1 MAKKEFPEKFPLK
14 GKEAPAQDNFGGGLS
29 GDFSS
34 KISGLSS
41 KLFGVIKVILAVLIL
56 PFVYSSIVSFLNEFG
71 QVDKR
76 LQQIF
81 WNGAITFLAIYLF
94 IWEPALIYKKGHKLL
109 EIIFSFFKPMVN
121 VAPFLLPIY
130 TILFFIIYGLLSL
143 GISAGGGSAFG
154 GKSGWLIEYTLFLAG
169 FSTILHLVFSAKTIR
184 AKKWDFLKANYIFG
198 FSFIFILNLALL
210 AFGFSLIFKESSFVN
225 FCNVSF
231 TIGRNIFYVV
241 FKQFFL
247 FK

>member
-14 GKEAPAQDNFGGGLS
+14 SKVAPAQNDSGGGLS

-41 KLFGVIKVILAVLIL
+41 KLFGVIKIILAALIL
-56 PFVYSSIVSFLNEFG
+56 PFVYSSVVSFLNEFR
-71 QVDKR
+71 QVDKW
-76 LQQIF
+76 LQQVF
-81 WNGAITFLAIYLF
+81 WNGAITFLAAYLF

-109 EIIFSFFKPMVN
+109 EIMFSFFKPMVN

-130 TILFFIIYGLLSL
+130 TILLFIIYGLLSL
-143 GISAGGGSAFG
+143 AI
-154 GKSGWLIEYTLFLAG
+154 KSGWLIEYAFFLIG
-169 FSTILHLVFSAKTIR
+169 FSTILHLAFSAKTIR
-184 AKKWDFLKANYIFG
+184 TKKGDFLKANYIFG

-210 AFGFSLIFKESSFVN
+210 AFGFSLIFKEFSFVN
-225 FCNVSF
+225 FCNISF

-241 FKQFFL
+241 FKQLFL